1 MKNKNTYMNTHE
13 EINLKN
19 YNLNNNYDEQLS
31 IKRKEVNGLFWKRLD
46 TINNIVD
53 SFRSL
58 IFLLQFIFILF
69 IIISIIVVF
78 NKINNV
84 IKYIEDLPNVIKNGI
99 TSIF

>member
-1 MKNKNTYMNTHE
+1 MNTNG

-19 YNLNNNYDEQLS
+19 YNLNNNYDEQIS
-31 IKRKEVNGLFWKRLD
+31 IKKKDGNSLFWKRLD
-46 TINNIVD
+46 RINSILD
-53 SFRSL
+53 GFRSL

-69 IIISIIVVF
+69 VIISIIVVF

-84 IKYIEDLPNVIKNGI
+84 IKYIEDLPNVIKNGV